1 MTEKKR
7 LTEEELIKMT
17 EEQRDKDNKI
27 ICSIIAGVFIIF
39 IILGILF

>member
-27 ICSIIAGVFIIF
+27 ICSIIAGVFIVF
-39 IILGILF
+39 IIIGILF